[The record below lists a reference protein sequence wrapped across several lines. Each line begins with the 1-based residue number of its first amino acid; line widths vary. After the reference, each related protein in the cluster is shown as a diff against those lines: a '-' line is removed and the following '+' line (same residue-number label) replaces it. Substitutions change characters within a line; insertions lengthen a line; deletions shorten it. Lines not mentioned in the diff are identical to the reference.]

1 MRVGSAGA
9 SGSLPNLARQ
19 SFRSLP
25 TLILALSAAL
35 LLSYELWRSY
45 AAAREDAERNV
56 SNLIHVMSE
65 QVARTIQS
73 VDVNLQDIA
82 GELAAAPAMPDNDPA
97 FRARLHKRLVSMPFV
112 RALFVIDRG
121 GYISHDTDFPSTP
134 RVSLADR
141 DYFRIHQNDPS
152 VGMHI
157 GRPLKSRSRGVWFI
171 SLSRGIETADGSFG
185 GIVVAAVEP
194 LYFQSFYQQ
203 LWVGGGTV
211 SLFLSPGTLLARS
224 PARDELIGTS
234 FAGVEPFRSLL
245 AMRTSGVDWRKSP
258 IDGVMRIAGYQRLD
272 IAPVIVV
279 VTLSEADV
287 MRSWRSHATVLLV
300 GAAILF
306 TLLAGLEWLSRRS
319 RRREEAARQRL
330 ETTQRLEAIGRF
342 AGSIAHD
349 CGNLMRI
356 IRSATV
362 VLRPLVRDRQEAE
375 KLLDEVDTSLD
386 AGRALVNR
394 LLAYA
399 RNTEIRLEAA
409 DPGELVR
416 EILPIARQAAG
427 PGIAVATT
435 SAGEA
440 AACRIDR
447 AQFQAAIVNLV
458 LNARDAMPAGGT
470 ITIDVRSV
478 EDMDLSGATSW
489 VDVSVTDDG
498 IGMSE
503 AVRRQAFDPFFTMKG
518 TGEGHGMGLS
528 QTQEFVRQCGGRAD
542 IFSQPGEG
550 TTVRLRLPQ
559 DRGGEEEMNGAEKVE
574 ADV

>member
-1 MRVGSAGA
+1 MRIVRHAFL
-9 SGSLPNLARQ
+9 SLPA
-19 SFRSLP
+19 
-25 TLILALSAAL
+25 LIFGLCVAL
-35 LLSYELWRSY
+35 LLAYELWRSY
-45 AAAREDAERNV
+45 SAAREDVERNV
-56 SNLIHVMSE
+56 SNLVHVMSE

-73 VDVNLQDIA
+73 VDVNLQDIS
-82 GELAAAPAMPDNDPA
+82 GELATSPALPDNDPV
-97 FRARLHKRLVSMPFV
+97 FRTRLHKRLASMPFV
-112 RALFVIDRG
+112 RALFVIDRN

-141 DYFRIHQNDPS
+141 DYFKIHKDSPS
-152 VGMHI
+152 VGLHI

-171 SLSRGIETADGSFG
+171 SMSRRIEAADGSFG

-194 LYFQSFYQQ
+194 LYFESFYQK
-203 LWVGGGTV
+203 LWVGGGTI

-224 PARDELIGTS
+224 PAREEMIGAS
-234 FAGVEPFRSLL
+234 FAHAEPFRSLL
-245 AMRTSGVDWRKSP
+245 AAQNPGVAWLKSP
-258 IDGVMRIAGYQRLD
+258 IDGVLQVAGYQRLE
-272 IAPVIVV
+272 IAPVVV
-279 VTLSEADV
+279 LVALSETDV
-287 MRSWRSHATVLLV
+287 TRPWRSHAKVLLV
-300 GAAILF
+300 GAAILL
-306 TLLAGLEWLSRRS
+306 TLLVGLEWLTRRG

-330 ETTQRLEAIGRF
+330 ETTQRLEAVGRF

-362 VLRPLVRDRQEAE
+362 VLRPLVTDRQEAV

-399 RNTEIRLEAA
+399 RNTEIHLEAA

-427 PGIAVATT
+427 PGIEVVAT
-435 SAGEA
+435 SSGEA
-440 AACRIDR
+440 TACCLDR

-458 LNARDAMPAGGT
+458 LNARDAMPSGGT
-470 ITIDVRSV
+470 IMIDVRPA
-478 EDMDLSGATSW
+478 EGMDLSSGESW

-503 AVRRQAFDPFFTMKG
+503 EVRRQAFDPFFTVKEV
-518 TGEGHGMGLS
+518 GEGHGMGLS

-542 IFSQPGEG
+542 IFSGPGEG
-550 TTVRLRLPQ
+550 TTVRLRLPR
-559 DRGGEEEMNGAEKVE
+559 DERSEGV
-574 ADV
+574 